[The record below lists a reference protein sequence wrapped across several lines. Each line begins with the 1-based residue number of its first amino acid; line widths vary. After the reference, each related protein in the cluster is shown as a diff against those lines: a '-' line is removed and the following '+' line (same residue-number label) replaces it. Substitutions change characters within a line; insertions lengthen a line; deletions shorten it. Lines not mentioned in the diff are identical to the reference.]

1 MATTSKSP
9 ALRVRRF
16 GAVSAL
22 ALGLATGF
30 LPRLASAQSLQD
42 ALVQA
47 YQSNPQL
54 LAERANLRATD
65 EGVPQ
70 ALSNWRPTVQLSA
83 TQGYT
88 HVDSSISQQA
98 NSSNSSNSQPQ
109 TYGVSISQP
118 IYRGGRTVAQT
129 AEALNLVQAERAR
142 LVAEEETILLAVSTD
157 YMNVVRDQAT
167 VDLDVNNE
175 QVLKKQLEQTQDQFR
190 VGEVTRTDVAQA
202 EAS

>member
-22 ALGLATGF
+22 ALGLAAGF

-70 ALSNWRPTVQLSA
+70 ALSNWRPTVQLSETKPYWA
-83 TQGYT
+83 RPSVPLG
-88 HVDSSISQQA
+88 H
-98 NSSNSSNSQPQ
+98 NQP
-109 TYGVSISQP
+109 VWP
-118 IYRGGRTVAQT
+118 A
-129 AEALNLVQAERAR
+129 RA
-142 LVAEEETILLAVSTD
+142 A
-157 YMNVVRDQAT
+157 
-167 VDLDVNNE
+167 
-175 QVLKKQLEQTQDQFR
+175 
-190 VGEVTRTDVAQA
+190 
-202 EAS
+202 